1 MVKLQKQSNINKLT
15 TTKNLD
21 KITIQFLMKINFH
34 LNKKNLSLNEQ
45 MNTLIFGKYNHLY
58 IFNIQKL
65 IWYLKYFYYN
75 LTSLFKERYNILIVN
90 NINIKIFDEIL
101 KDTIFFNNNS
111 KFKNYLN
118 ITGMV
123 NNTWYNGLISNW
135 KIVYDLINKIMN
147 SQTNLTSKELKTK
160 QILNSF
166 KHRLASPS
174 VPDLLLF
181 FDINKKG
188 LKESLKLNLP
198 IISYT
203 NNVTNSD
210 NFLYYVL
217 GNTKS
222 LYSIEFILTLIELS
236 IINSIY
242 LEQKTFKL
250 ILLKKIYK
258 LLKQG
263 E

>member
-1 MVKLQKQSNINKLT
+1 MVNQKIQNTNSMN

-34 LNKKNLSLNEQ
+34 LNQKNLSLNEQ

-58 IFNIQKL
+58 IYNVQKL
-65 IWYLKYFYYN
+65 IWYLKYFFYN
-75 LTSLFKERYNILIVN
+75 LTALFKERYNVLIVN
-90 NINIKIFDEIL
+90 NINITIFDEML
-101 KDTIFFNNNS
+101 KNTVFFNQNS

-118 ITGMV
+118 ITGIV
-123 NNTWYNGLISNW
+123 NNNWYNGLISNW

-147 SQTNLTSKELKTK
+147 NNSKLTSKQTK
-160 QILNSF
+160 IKKILNSF
-166 KHRLASPS
+166 KHRLSSPS
-174 VPDLLLF
+174 VPDLLFF

-203 NNVTNSD
+203 NNISNSD

-222 LYSIEFILTLIELS
+222 IYSIEFILTMIELS

-242 LEQKTFKL
+242 LEQKIFKL
-250 ILLKKIYK
+250 VLLKKIYK

>member
-1 MVKLQKQSNINKLT
+1 MVKNTNLT
-15 TTKNLD
+15 STQNLD

-34 LNKKNLSLNEQ
+34 LNHKNLSINQQ

-58 IFNIQKL
+58 IYNIQKL
-65 IWYLKYFYYN
+65 IWYLKYFFYN
-75 LTSLFKERYNILIVN
+75 LTALFKERYNILIIN
-90 NINIKIFDEIL
+90 NMKLSVLNDIF
-101 KDTIFFNNNS
+101 KNTIFFNHNT

-118 ITGMV
+118 IVGLV
-123 NNTWYNGLISNW
+123 NNSWYNGLISNW
-135 KIVYDLINKIMN
+135 KIVYELINKLN
-147 SQTNLTSKELKTK
+147 YNTTKLTNKQLKIK
-160 QILNSF
+160 NILNNF
-166 KHRLASPS
+166 KYRLSNPS

-203 NNVTNSD
+203 DNISNSD

-222 LYSIEFILTLIELS
+222 IYSIEFILTLIELS
-236 IINSIY
+236 VINSIY
-242 LEQKTFKL
+242 LEQKIFKL

-258 LLKQG
+258 ILKK
-263 E
+263 